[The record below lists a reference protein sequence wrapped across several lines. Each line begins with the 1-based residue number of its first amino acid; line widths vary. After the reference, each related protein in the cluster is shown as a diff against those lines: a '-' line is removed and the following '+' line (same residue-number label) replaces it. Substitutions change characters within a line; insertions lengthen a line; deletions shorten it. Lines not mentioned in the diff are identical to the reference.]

1 MNDYITSSEFTRFTD
16 QLSRRLDD
24 HHGAI
29 QGSLNRIDSHLE
41 GINGRTRLNSEAIK
55 VLEREVEALESVDL
69 SISEQV
75 ESLSKQGCAQY
86 SAHTK
91 LLEQLVGMPAW
102 TAQKKAAVAGGLV
115 GTGALIWPA
124 LQQIAAAA
132 HALLE
137 RLPK

>member
-1 MNDYITSSEFTRFTD
+1 MPQYVTGDEFTRFSD
-16 QLSRRLDD
+16 QLSRTLAD

-41 GINGRTRLNSEAIK
+41 GINGRTRLNSEKIS

-69 SISEQV
+69 SISEKV
-75 ESLSKQGCAQY
+75 DDLSKQGCAQY
-86 SAHTK
+86 ATHTK
-91 LLEQLVGMPAW
+91 LLEQLVGLPAW
-102 TAQKKAAVAGGLV
+102 TPQKKAAVAGGLV